1 MNPDSPMKGKP
12 AERRGRKATGL
23 RVGVTPATTAG
34 LPKQNLRYYLT
45 AKAPILSGRCFL
57 CLQAP
62 EMTVIE
68 YGEAL
73 YRFSTAPPMSLSCHL
88 RQQGSVP
95 ELDGSLGFP
104 EAKGNK
110 KPNALSGEVYISD
123 RLSVCKGGM
132 VNEENPWEAN
142 VD

>member
-1 MNPDSPMKGKP
+1 MKGKP

-62 EMTVIE
+62 EMTVGA
-68 YGEAL
+68 YGEL
-73 YRFSTAPPMSLSCHL
+73 L
-88 RQQGSVP
+88 
-95 ELDGSLGFP
+95 
-104 EAKGNK
+104 
-110 KPNALSGEVYISD
+110 
-123 RLSVCKGGM
+123 
-132 VNEENPWEAN
+132 
-142 VD
+142 